1 VRQDARIIT
10 PLLFLLTLALTAGL
24 AGAAPPPQSA
34 PELEEEQLSPGQRE
48 QRERQI
54 ARRIREAFLQG
65 LTTHVDLSEE
75 QLEQV
80 LPILEGLESRRQ
92 ESLRRRRAVMTQL
105 RGLVEDPLSETE
117 EIQRKI
123 ATVDQ
128 IDADLLQ
135 AEEQARGDLRAL
147 LDPRQEAQLL
157 VFREQF
163 RQRIEQRL
171 RGLARERRQR
181 EEMRRGLEPRRNAPS
196 RGEEAP

>member
-1 VRQDARIIT
+1 MRVIT
-10 PLLFLLTLALTAGL
+10 RSVPPLLFLLTLALVASL
-24 AGAAPPPQSA
+24 APAAPVPQG
-34 PELEEEQLSPGQRE
+34 EDERLSPGQRE

-92 ESLRRRRAVMTQL
+92 ELLKRRRALMTQL
-105 RGLVEDPLSETE
+105 RGLVEDSLAEND
-117 EIQRKI
+117 EIQRKV
-123 ATVDQ
+123 TSVDE
-128 IDADLLQ
+128 IDAQLTQ
-135 AEEQARGDLRAL
+135 VEQQARGDLREI

-163 RQRIEQRL
+163 RRRIEQRL
-171 RGLARERRQR
+171 QDLQRERRQR
-181 EEMRRGLEPRRNAPS
+181 EEMRRGLEPRRQEGR